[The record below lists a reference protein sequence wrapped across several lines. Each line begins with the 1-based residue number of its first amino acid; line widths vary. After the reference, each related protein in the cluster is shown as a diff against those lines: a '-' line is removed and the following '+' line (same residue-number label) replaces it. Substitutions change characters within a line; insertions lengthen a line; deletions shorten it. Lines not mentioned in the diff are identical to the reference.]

1 VKQRKGTKVYDG
13 GEKFF
18 DRYTIIFPGFEMALG
33 LSGKGLIALKVF
45 LNGVNSKREEILG
58 RR

>member
-1 VKQRKGTKVYDG
+1 MTE
-13 GEKFF
+13 EKSFSI
-18 DRYTIIFPGFEMALG
+18 DIP
-33 LSGKGLIALKVF
+33 LSSLDSRWHWAFRGILTALKVF